1 MRSVGLVFVV
11 LAGVLVALAPGLRA
25 AGSTWTQSDWSG
37 SSGQQAW
44 SGASSF
50 DTSLNLVTSTANQLT
65 LGQTMATGTGD
76 DGAITVTGTTNL
88 NTQNLI
94 AGRSCADGGDAVDYL
109 LSGSVAANA
118 SSLTLTRAPAAGCL
132 TNGDEILVIY
142 MQGGAS
148 SDPSSVGEYE
158 TDLVASISGA
168 TLSLQTP
175 LVNGYS
181 ASDGNG
187 HAQAVMVQR
196 VPNYTNV
203 TIQGGAT
210 LTASAWNGSTG
221 GVLFFRASGTV
232 TVHGS
237 IDADGLGYAG
247 GAATAPASSGEWAKT
262 GEGVLPSKVA
272 SGGVGN
278 KDGGGGGIAN
288 KSGVNDSSGGGGGGN
303 AGNGGAGAGKGVG
316 GGSPSGSGAAFG
328 TVSLTQLL
336 LGGGGGAGGGADSG
350 CTGYSGT
357 SYPAVAGG
365 DGGAG
370 GGVVVIS
377 AGTITSDGTIKADG
391 SNGAKRPLNPNNPN
405 AANLS
410 GYNGDGDPPC
420 GGGGGGGAGG
430 SIFLS
435 AASGADLASG
445 TLSATGGNG
454 GAGVYFG
461 GAGGGGGGGA
471 ILLSVISAATLGTS
485 VVTAPGGVYGTPT
498 SGGQSGT
505 AGSSGAVTI
514 WRPTSAT
521 ISGSTSPAFT
531 AQQASTYQRNGSLT
545 SSIFDSGS
553 SAGADWGTLAYT
565 SSAPSGT
572 SVAVRVRTG
581 NQSNLS
587 DASSF
592 SSCPAISSGT
602 SLAGTS
608 CVTQGDRYA
617 QYQVALTGAGTS
629 TPSVTQ
635 VSVSYTVIPSTTSG
649 GSSQQTT
656 TTSAPATTTA
666 TPATSVP
673 RPTAPPKPVPP
684 RLVTPKP
691 AKGVPRRGKP
701 RAAPAI
707 TVNLPP
713 LGREARSATARS
725 ATAAAKLPRGV
736 HVKAYSWTVD
746 GAAAGNGAKLSYRFS
761 RHNHW
766 YRVTL
771 RARLSTGVVAKTG
784 VLVDSVRVVRAMR
797 AHVHYVYAATT
808 ATNGVAE
815 QTAEVAATV
824 TKARRGLTQASIAI
838 ECTGYS
844 SASAPRG
851 VHDPASELALSRKRA
866 AAACRLLRRSLGTA
880 GLTYVERGRGG
891 ADAVGDNTT
900 AAGRAANRRVAITV
914 TITGWAVKPDG
925 RPR

>member
-11 LAGVLVALAPGLRA
+11 LAGVLVALAPGTRA

-44 SGASSF
+44 SDASSF
-50 DTSLNLVTSTANQLT
+50 DTSLNLVTSNAGQLT

-88 NTQNLI
+88 TTQNLI
-94 AGRSCADGGDAVDYL
+94 AGRSCADGGDAVDYV

-118 SSLTLTRAPAAGCL
+118 SSLTLTQAPAAGCL
-132 TNGDEILVIY
+132 ASGDEILVIY

-158 TDLVASISGA
+158 TDLVAGVSGA

-187 HAQAVMVQR
+187 HTQAVMVQR

-203 TIQGGAT
+203 TIQAGAT

-221 GVLFFRASGTV
+221 GVLFFRATGTV

-237 IDADGLGYAG
+237 VDADGLGYAG
-247 GAATAPASSGEWAKT
+247 GVATAPASSGEWAKT
-262 GEGVLPSKVA
+262 GDGVLPSKVA
-272 SGGVGN
+272 SGGGDE
-278 KDGGGGGIAN
+278 DGGGGGIAN
-288 KSGVNDSSGGGGGGN
+288 QSGVNDSSGGGGGGN
-303 AGNGGAGAGKGVG
+303 AGNGGAGAGRGVG

-336 LGGGGGAGGGADSG
+336 LGGGGGAGGGADTG

-357 SYPAVAGG
+357 SYPAVRGG

-370 GGVVVIS
+370 GGIVAIS
-377 AGTITSDGTIKADG
+377 AGTIAGDGAISADG
-391 SNGAKRPLNPNNPN
+391 SDGSKRPLNPNNPN
-405 AANLS
+405 AASLS

-435 AASGADLASG
+435 AGSGADLASG

-454 GAGVYFG
+454 GAGVYYG

-471 ILLSVISAATLGTS
+471 ILLSVVSAATLGAN
-485 VVTAPGGVYGTPT
+485 VVTAPGGVSGTPT
-498 SGGQSGT
+498 SGGSSAT
-505 AGSSGAVTI
+505 TGSSGAVTI

-521 ISGSTSPAFT
+521 ISGSTSPTFT

-545 SSIFDSGS
+545 SSIFDSGT

-565 SSAPSGT
+565 ASLPSGT
-572 SVAVRVRTG
+572 SATIRIRTG
-581 NQSNLS
+581 NQPDLQ
-587 DASSF
+587 DAPSF
-592 SSCPAISSGT
+592 SSCPAISSGA

-617 QYQVALTGAGTS
+617 QYQIALTGAGTS

-656 TTSAPATTTA
+656 TTSAPATTTTIPA
-666 TPATSVP
+666 TPAP
-673 RPTAPPKPVPP
+673 PTAPSKPVTSKPVTPKPG
-684 RLVTPKP
+684 TPKP
-691 AKGVPRRGKP
+691 AKGIPRRGKP
-701 RAAPAI
+701 KAVPTI

-713 LGREARSATARS
+713 LGREARSATA
-725 ATAAAKLPRGV
+725 AVKLPRGV
-736 HVKAYSWTVD
+736 GVKTYSWTVD
-746 GAAAGNGAKLSYRFS
+746 GAAAGSGAKLSYRFS

-771 RARLSTGVVAKTG
+771 RVRLSTGVVAQAA
-784 VLVDSVRVVRAMR
+784 VLVDSVRIVRAMR
-797 AHVHYVYAATT
+797 ARVHYAYATTT
-808 ATNGVAE
+808 ATNGVAK
-815 QTAEVAATV
+815 QTAEVAAAV
-824 TKARRGLTQASIAI
+824 TKARRGLTHASIAI

-844 SASAPRG
+844 SASAPSG
-851 VHDPASELALSRKRA
+851 VHYPASELALSRRRA
-866 AAACRLLRRSLGTA
+866 SAACRQLRSRLGTA
-880 GLTYVERGRGG
+880 RLTYVERARGG

-914 TITGWAVKPDG
+914 TITGWALKPA
-925 RPR
+925 RRLR